1 MAFQSGFHSAA
12 FNNQPAAA
20 GFTKA
25 GGFINMYLTRA
36 DGSKVKVGAIALR
49 EDEEAGAFLLQA
61 LEAEDGVK
69 RFANKVE
76 FEYRKVLPNDQR
88 PAIVL

>member
-1 MAFQSGFHSAA
+1 MAFKSGFPSAA
-12 FNNQPAAA
+12 SNNQPAA